1 MKEIIQLL
9 NNLLFLLK
17 SNFTIKKKLFCLLF
31 VQNWQAKQLKDFFTS
46 KDNKLTSYGLYRNI
60 RVRNVFLSRLFIEF
74 LPIDEWYI
82 SELIEKWSAK
92 NLSFYLC
99 GKSNAK
105 LFNKIVFKLKEDKRY
120 KDRYVSFFALCLILK
135 NSSYDL
141 LIKKVNILLT
151 PLKYISVNNNYTF
164 NEIEQVRILLSNYKE
179 SRVSILLGNNFE
191 ELNQVLL
198 NHLFD
203 CGNIYSK
210 NKITLPKKPKNAKY
224 LSQYLIKH
232 HQLKIKKE
240 FIYNYEKRALALEN
254 KIVDGFI
261 IKLPK
266 SSHELIRWSLE
277 LENCLNN
284 YEEKIQTNENKT
296 KDTVVFLG
304 LFKNNKLEYVAE
316 LKQYVLHDIKGI
328 RNTDDFNK
336 RYELS
341 QLISGNLYN

>member
-9 NNLLFLLK
+9 SNLLFLFK
-17 SNFTIKKKLFCLLF
+17 SNFSIKKKLFCLLF
-31 VQNWQAKQLKDFFTS
+31 VQNWQSKQLKDFFTS
-46 KDNKLTSYGLYRNI
+46 KNNKLTSYGLYRNI
-60 RVRNVFLSRLFIEF
+60 KVNNVFLSKLFIEF

-92 NLSFYLC
+92 QLSCYLC

-135 NSSYDL
+135 NNSYDL

-151 PLKYISVNNNYTF
+151 PLKFVSVNNNYTF
-164 NEIEQVRILLSNYKE
+164 EEISQVRELLSNYKE
-179 SRVSILLGNNFE
+179 SRASILLGNNFE
-191 ELNQVLL
+191 ELTQVLL

-203 CGNIYSK
+203 CGNIYGK
-210 NKITLPKKPKNAKY
+210 NKIRLPKKPKNAKY

-232 HQLKIKKE
+232 HQLKIKKD
-240 FIYNYEKRALALEN
+240 FVYNYESNILKLEQ
-254 KIVDGFI
+254 VEVGSFI

-284 YEEKIQTNENKT
+284 YEEKIQTKENST
-296 KDTVVFLG
+296 KDTVFFLG
-304 LFKNNKLEYVAE
+304 LFREIGRAHV
-316 LKQYVLHDIKGI
+316 
-328 RNTDDFNK
+328 
-336 RYELS
+336 
-341 QLISGNLYN
+341 